1 MAKLPVIKTRALVR
15 TLERLGFYKFHQVG
29 SHAQFRHPD
38 GRRTTVYIH
47 EGKDVGKK
55 TIKGIIIDLSMTVD
69 KFIAALKKKGR

>member
-15 TLERLGFYKFHQVG
+15 ALERLGFYRYHQVG
-29 SHAQFRHPD
+29 SHAHFKHPD

-55 TIKGIIIDLSMTVD
+55 TLAGIITDLDMSVEEFT
-69 KFIAALKKKGR
+69 KALKRAK